1 MEAMAHRNRGFSQ
14 LHTSIYK
21 GFSMAMLN
29 NQMVIQEYIIS
40 PNGMLN
46 GISIMVDGEGMV
58 FLCWL

>member
-1 MEAMAHRNRGFSQ
+1 
-14 LHTSIYK
+14 
-21 GFSMAMLN
+21 MLN